1 MKLKELINKSTYCST
16 GHISCEA
23 DIDKLEQYI
32 TYNLPVLNEFIEVI
46 FICNFTEES
55 NKIEKNK
62 LTLMFNKFYPL
73 NISYVNNGISKGH
86 SFGAAE
92 NDNKAID
99 SPWSWHNWVCK
110 SAHDIILQPEILEK
124 EIGEADFYYLNGI
137 GYGGMEKYNFN
148 NNRIINED
156 FYPQTNFYFINR
168 SKIDYLNDQEY
179 INETY
184 KQLINTPGFNGKP
197 WEYIP
202 NWSCESFLRQCVER
216 NKLSKEHLISQDSY
230 IKLIEIVK
238 QFQIH
243 DNSYKNIMTEG
254 ICHFHNQN
262 DQIIEI

>member
-16 GHISCEA
+16 GHISCRE

-32 TYNLPVLNEFIEVI
+32 LYNLPILKEFQYII
-46 FICNFTEES
+46 FITNYNEISQHFQYDVSLRIKKILFFNES
-55 NKIEKNK
+55 AS
-62 LTLMFNKFYPL
+62 LY
-73 NISYVNNGISKGH
+73 NGISKGH
-86 SFGAAE
+86 SFGATE
-92 NDNKAID
+92 NDNFAIE
-99 SPWSWHNWVCK
+99 SSKTEWVCK
-110 SAHDIILQPEILEK
+110 SAHDIILQPEILKK

-137 GYGGMEKYNFN
+137 GYGGMKKYNFN

-156 FYPQTNFYFINR
+156 FYPQTNFYFINK
-168 SKIDYLNDQEY
+168 SKIDYLNNKQY

-184 KQLINTPGFNGKP
+184 NQLINTPGFNGKP

-202 NWSCESFLRQCVER
+202 NWSCESFLKQCVER
-216 NKLSKEHLISQDSY
+216 NKLSKEHLICQDSY
-230 IKLIEIVK
+230 LKLIEIVK

-243 DNSYKNIMTEG
+243 DNSYKNIMIDG

>member
-16 GHISCEA
+16 GHISCEE
-23 DIDKLEQYI
+23 DIDKLEQYVLH
-32 TYNLPVLNEFIEVI
+32 NLPILNEFKEIY
-46 FICNFTEES
+46 FINNYTQYAEDSLFIITERMQREYG
-55 NKIEKNK
+55 KI
-62 LTLMFNKFYPL
+62 YQ
-73 NISYVNNGISKGH
+73 NGISKGH

-92 NDNKAID
+92 NDNISIALAKTD
-99 SPWSWHNWVCK
+99 WVCK

-137 GYGGMEKYNFN
+137 GYGGMEKYNFDN
-148 NNRIINED
+148 ERIINED
-156 FYPQTNFYFINR
+156 FYPQTNFYFINKD
-168 SKIDYLNDQEY
+168 KIDYLNDWNY
-179 INETY
+179 IQETY